1 MKSKSKAFIALALGI
16 IFLTL
21 AISTNN
27 FAIIQDIIV
36 EITES
41 ATAGLPLP

>member
-1 MKSKSKAFIALALGI
+1 MKSNSKAFIALALGF

-21 AISTNN
+21 AISTNQ
-27 FAIIQDIIV
+27 FAIIQDIII
-36 EITES
+36 EITDS